1 MWIYLKLFPTCP
13 RLSDWTSGLVLTQ
26 PPFTTFPAFKK
37 KETPL
42 ITASNSTKLQRWR
55 AKSSGTLRHFFLF
68 FFLHWHP
75 LSAQLLCSNST
86 LKTCLNIT
94 ELSRDNSKVHW
105 KENTDAYR
113 VGMQFGEGTWSPA
126 GEERGAAELP
136 SGRKAQP
143 WNRSAGRFIP
153 HLCPAWAALALSPRE
168 VPVLPRGPSILLR
181 TGNRAEIV
189 SLSQPANQK
198 APVSTQI
205 CGVWAGSKG

>member
-1 MWIYLKLFPTCP
+1 MWIYLKIFPTCP
-13 RLSDWTSGLVLTQ
+13 RLSDWTSGLVLTE
-26 PPFTTFPAFKK
+26 PPFTTFPACKK
-37 KETPL
+37 KETPIL
-42 ITASNSTKLQRWR
+42 NCTQLYKIAKVKSKIKWNLTA
-55 AKSSGTLRHFFLF
+55 FF

-113 VGMQFGEGTWSPA
+113 VGMQFGEGTRSPA
-126 GEERGAAELP
+126 DEEWGAAELP
-136 SGRKAQP
+136 AGSKAQP
-143 WNRSAGRFIP
+143 WNRSAGRFSP

-168 VPVLPRGPSILLR
+168 VPVLPRGPSILLGTR
-181 TGNRAEIV
+181 NRAEIV

-205 CGVWAGSKG
+205 CGVWAASKG